1 MIEQNLK
8 IRPCGGLV
16 MLYDK
21 ETRDAL
27 RTYYETHDS
36 LFFKNIIAK
45 NKD

>member
-1 MIEQNLK
+1 M
-8 IRPCGGLV
+8 P
-16 MLYDK
+16 YDK

-27 RTYYETHDS
+27 QAYYETHDS